1 MFSIARAISFSTYPF
16 SDCQRVPVVGPFTG
30 RLRPCFCGGCV
41 NRLNSLDEMLSIG
54 WERDS
59 MISSSPIRNF
69 RLKAQENEEATTVL
83 PLAEEYALQ
92 SAGAAFHALAD
103 TMPQMVW
110 STLPDGSHDY
120 FNARWYE
127 FTGVPEGSTD
137 GAEWAGVFHDEDQPR
152 AWANWKRSLE
162 TGEPY
167 EVEYRLRHRS
177 GEYRWMI
184 GRALPIVDEKGVIQR
199 WIGTCTDIE
208 DQKQSALQNGILSQE
223 LSHRIKNVFAIISGL
238 VNLTA
243 RRNAAFAEPARD
255 LLGRISALGRAH
267 EFVRPHTERSRP
279 QVECTT
285 LSTLLATIF
294 GAYPAYSEGRLEIIG
309 PDIRID
315 SKAATPIALIFHELA
330 TNAMKYGALS
340 NEKGRVSIRIE
351 ESGEMV
357 SVRWIEIGGPELP
370 GHEPSD
376 GFGSR
381 LIDLAVRQQ
390 LGGDYLRKWHSNGLE
405 LDMDIRR
412 SRLEQAA

>member
-1 MFSIARAISFSTYPF
+1 MVASGS
-16 SDCQRVPVVGPFTG
+16 
-30 RLRPCFCGGCV
+30 
-41 NRLNSLDEMLSIG
+41 
-54 WERDS
+54 
-59 MISSSPIRNF
+59 IRNF
-69 RLKAQENEEATTVL
+69 RLKSNGVAEPTSVL
-83 PLAEEYALQ
+83 PLAEEHALQ

-120 FNARWYE
+120 YNARWYE

-137 GAEWAGVFHDEDQPR
+137 GEAWAGMFHEEDQPT

-184 GRALPIVDEKGVIQR
+184 GRALPIVDEAGVILR

-208 DQKQSALQNGILSQE
+208 EQKQAALQNEILSRE
-223 LSHRIKNVFAIISGL
+223 LSHRIKNIFAIISGL
-238 VNLTA
+238 VSLTA
-243 RRNAAFAEPARD
+243 RANKAFAEPARD

-279 QVECTT
+279 QAERTT

-294 GAYPAYSEGRLEIIG
+294 GSYPAYSEGRMEIIG
-309 PDIRID
+309 PDIDID
-315 SKAATPIALIFHELA
+315 SKAATPVALVFHELA

-340 NEKGRVSIRIE
+340 SETGSIRIE
-351 ESGEMV
+351 IEEKGEMV
-357 SVRWIEIGGPELP
+357 SIRWTETGGPELRRD
-370 GHEPSD
+370 EPSQ

-390 LGGDYLRKWHSNGLE
+390 LGGEYNRTWHSRGLE
-405 LDMDIRR
+405 MEMDVRR
-412 SRLEQAA
+412 SRLEELA